1 MHRAPNDLIH
11 EEAVNVGN
19 AVFAQRLKAERNK
32 KGISMDALA
41 KALGVNKSR
50 VGMWETNGILPRQDA
65 LLRLCKFFNVTADYL
80 LGNDGQ
86 ARNAVAFNA
95 IQRRLMTFDET
106 QLKRVEELLNAEFD
120 EAFGGKGE

>member
-1 MHRAPNDLIH
+1 MHRAPNDLIR

-50 VGMWETNGILPRQDA
+50 VGMWETNGILPPDELVA
-65 LLRLCKFFNVTADYL
+65 KAGLC
-80 LGNDGQ
+80 
-86 ARNAVAFNA
+86 
-95 IQRRLMTFDET
+95 
-106 QLKRVEELLNAEFD
+106 
-120 EAFGGKGE
+120 